1 MSKASWYRHK
11 DSVKYMKR
19 EISVMKNYNSFCGTR
34 MQESKILV
42 FMMFLH
48 EAIKDHEKDA
58 MEKVHT

>member
-1 MSKASWYRHK
+1 
-11 DSVKYMKR
+11 
-19 EISVMKNYNSFCGTR
+19 